1 MECTKHMETTQ
12 RQRLA
17 ETSAKL
23 VALFET
29 EKYERQIEVKDQIF

>member
-1 MECTKHMETTQ
+1 MHKTHRNNTKT
-12 RQRLA
+12 RLA

-29 EKYERQIEVKDQIF
+29 EKYERQIEVKDQKI